1 MRKSVLF
8 CLFAAAG
15 AVFPACE
22 NFEPAAPADH
32 ELLDGPVEGLSEAEN
47 IRFLRGDIAFND
59 EVFLPETGLG
69 PLFVANSCGSCHPG
83 DGKGHP
89 FTTLTRFG
97 QYDGTGNQ
105 YLHLGGP
112 QLQNRAIPGF
122 TPEKLPDNIGF
133 SKLTPPANTGLG
145 YLDAVSDE
153 DILEWADPNDVD
165 GDGISGI
172 VNWISMK
179 QYGIPREG
187 SVINNGKYIGR
198 FGKKAA
204 AYDLHQ
210 QTSQAY
216 NEDIGIS
223 SSYEARDTYAGV
235 DVDPE
240 ISDQTIHDVVF
251 YLKTLKAPVPR
262 NTNDGEIIDGKI
274 LFAEIGCAKCHR
286 PEMKTANSPIA
297 ALSNKTFYP
306 YTDLLLHDMGPAL
319 DDGYTEGSAETYEWR
334 TPPLWGLGLST
345 SSQGGSYFLM
355 HDGRARSIDQ
365 AITLHG
371 GEATTSRNNYQSLSQ
386 TEKDKLIKFL
396 ESL

>member
-1 MRKSVLF
+1 MRRTLLF
-8 CLFAAAG
+8 CTLAAG
-15 AVFPACE
+15 AGVLYACE

-32 ELLDGPVEGLSEAEN
+32 ELLDGPVEGLTEAEN

-59 EVFLPETGLG
+59 EVFLPATGLG
-69 PLFVANSCGSCHPG
+69 PLFVASSCGSCHPG

-97 QYDGTGNQ
+97 QHDGTGNQ
-105 YLHLGGP
+105 YLNVGGP

-122 TPEKLPDNIGF
+122 TPEQLPANVGY

-153 DILEWADPNDVD
+153 DILEWADPDDDD
-165 GDGISGI
+165 GDGISGV

-179 QYGIPREG
+179 EYNVARDESI
-187 SVINNGKYIGR
+187 VNNGKYIGR

-210 QTSQAY
+210 QTAQAY
-216 NEDIGIS
+216 NEDIGITS
-223 SSYEARDTYAGV
+223 TYEATDTYSGLT
-235 DVDPE
+235 VDPE
-240 ISDQTIHDVVF
+240 VTDQTIHDVVF
-251 YLKTLKAPVPR
+251 YLKTLKAPIPR
-262 NTNDGEIIDGKI
+262 DQEDSEITEGKNFFI
-274 LFAEIGCAKCHR
+274 EIGCAKCHR
-286 PEMKTANSPIA
+286 PEMKTGNSSIA
-297 ALSNKTFYP
+297 AISNKTFYP

-345 SSQGGSYFLM
+345 SSQGGGYFLL
-355 HDGRARSIDQ
+355 HDGRARSIHH

-371 GEATTSRNNYQSLSQ
+371 GEATASKNTYHALSQ
-386 TEKDKLIKFL
+386 AEKDKLIKFL
-396 ESL
+396 EGL